1 MEPFQSG
8 SISANIWSKKKFTIM
23 NINREKKEE
32 KKAAKNVKTRQI
44 EQIMKKKVVFYMF
57 VSDSNG
63 KKKV

>member
-1 MEPFQSG
+1 
-8 SISANIWSKKKFTIM
+8 M